1 MHIYNVSVEAVT
13 RSDAE
18 VSVLCEMVCVGV
30 EKIVNLMSV
39 EEQLYFICAVA
50 RLVKVLSDEL
60 GFFGIANGMIGLDKE
75 GHVRM
80 WVNENYACN

>member
-1 MHIYNVSVEAVT
+1 MHIYNVSVEAVA
-13 RSDAE
+13 RSEAE

>member
-1 MHIYNVSVEAVT
+1 MHIYNVSVEEIA
-13 RSDAE
+13 RSEAE

-50 RLVKVLSDEL
+50 RLVKVLSE
-60 GFFGIANGMIGLDKE
+60 
-75 GHVRM
+75 
-80 WVNENYACN
+80 